1 MIAIDL
7 RAVILM
13 SSVMPGLMSIVLF
26 SLKHSFPSNIRGVGH
41 WAAGS
46 FVISVAAILLALRGA
61 IPDWLSI
68 VGANVAMILGA
79 GLWMTGSELFFA
91 RRPSRALLGIL
102 LCLGTAGLSALLW
115 IHPDFVGRVIVI
127 NAILALLYGAQSR
140 LMLGFGRQN
149 YYTVFLGAVFGIQTL
164 ATLARCISGFIPA
177 WNGSVD
183 LFTHDA
189 VQTFYLITGSFT
201 SLLATVGFVLVATS
215 RLRLQLERQSS
226 TDPLTGLLNRRA
238 FSGVYQKERERMTR
252 ANGSMTMLVVD
263 LDHFKAIN
271 DRHGHEVGDRVLID
285 FSERVAGM
293 LSPQHH
299 LARWGGEEFAI
310 LLPGL
315 DADEAQQ
322 RADAIRLTVQQ
333 REDASLPVYTCSI
346 GVACMSAADAT
357 LEQLTRAA
365 DEALYRAKRA
375 GRNRVVVTD
384 ELLLL

>member
-7 RAVILM
+7 RTVILM

-26 SLKHSFPSNIRGVGH
+26 SLKKSFPSNIRGVGH

-91 RRPSRALLGIL
+91 RRPSRSLLVIL
-102 LCLGTAGLSALLW
+102 LCIGTAGLSALLW
-115 IHPDFVGRVIVI
+115 IHPDVAGRTIVI
-127 NAILALLYGAQSR
+127 SAILALLYGAQSR
-140 LMLGFGRQN
+140 MMLGFGRQN
-149 YYTVFLGAVFGIQTL
+149 YYTAFLGAVFVIQSLSTVVRCITSFFPAWSSAGLFTRDTIQT
-164 ATLARCISGFIPA
+164 
-177 WNGSVD
+177 V
-183 LFTHDA
+183 
-189 VQTFYLITGSFT
+189 YLITGSFS

-215 RLRLQLERQSS
+215 GLRMQLERQSF

-238 FSGVYQKERERMTR
+238 FSGAWQKERERMVR
-252 ANGSMTMLVVD
+252 AGGSMAMLVVD

-271 DRHGHEVGDRVLID
+271 DRHGHEVGDRVLMD

-293 LSPQHH
+293 LLPQHH
-299 LARWGGEEFAI
+299 LARWGGEEFAV

-315 DADEAQQ
+315 DADEALQQ
-322 RADAIRLTVQQ
+322 AEAIRLKAQQ
-333 REDASLPVYTCSI
+333 KEDASLPVYTCSI

-375 GRNRVVVTD
+375 GRNRVIVTD